1 MNMPNCCSEGLLG
14 WMNRRYP
21 GSMRADP
28 ESAWEGI
35 GLGAIFSDRN
45 QNSTLGS
52 TPRERN
58 GMQLIAN
65 APWSDIEAARETSIK
80 LGPSMAT
87 AALGHLHV
95 RETPASQ
102 ERNATRTPQKRS
114 GAAASRRMN
123 TNHSIDG
130 IKSDCGGSEKIVL
143 ERAARSAGAEG
154 SSRSSGQKVHAVER
168 PSDGERSSLRTRQVR
183 GASQLLSRTDLR
195 SSPLT
200 AVRRGAD
207 PAHRRV
213 DGGGGGAASSVPQE
227 SCGEES
233 VGWGE
238 EGRVQDGTVSG
249 VGRGW
254 RGGIRRCRVELNG
267 AVTGATGTATPGA
280 YSYLFFLFF

>member
-200 AVRRGAD
+200 AVRRGQTRLTDGSMVAAGVQ
-207 PAHRRV
+207 PVQYLKSRVVRNRWGGVRRE
-213 DGGGGGAASSVPQE
+213 GFRTARSQ
-227 SCGEES
+227 
-233 VGWGE
+233 GWEGVGE
-238 EGRVQDGTVSG
+238 EGYA
-249 VGRGW
+249 
-254 RGGIRRCRVELNG
+254 G
-267 AVTGATGTATPGA
+267 AAWN
-280 YSYLFFLFF
+280 